1 MVRHVFEN
9 VVEHVRQTVAIAQG
23 GTLNRFAVIL
33 MMLSLLA
40 FPAFGQK
47 KSCEDLKAEIAAKLD
62 AKGVKNYTL
71 NIVAAEDVK
80 DAKVV
85 GSCDGGAKRITYE
98 RK

>member
-1 MVRHVFEN
+1 MKRGF
-9 VVEHVRQTVAIAQG
+9 AI
-23 GTLNRFAVIL
+23 
-33 MMLSLLA
+33 LLA
-40 FPAFGQK
+40 CLVVSLPAMAQK

-71 NIVAAEDVK
+71 NVVAAADVK

-85 GSCDGGAKRITYE
+85 GTCDGGEKRITYD